1 MAATVSEVVFENK
14 TIVPVILCGG
24 SGTRLWP
31 ASRNDLP
38 KQFLT
43 LIDDCSLLQSTLRRA
58 LRVSGADAS
67 SVVVVTLCGME
78 DILRRQLAEIDEAA
92 TAHILCE
99 PSARNTAAAI
109 ALAANYV
116 AETFGEDAVMW
127 ILPSD
132 HHIGRESVLAV
143 SFQNAIQAARQ
154 GRLVTFGIKPTR
166 ADTGYGYIRTGKS
179 DDANAALDVQK
190 FVEKPDLETAERYV
204 AEGCYLWNSGM
215 FVFTAMAVLNQFRLH
230 APAILSGVQKS
241 VERSA
246 QRPDD
251 ALYNVIQEL
260 PFDKAIMETAGNA
273 AVIPCDPA
281 WSDVGSWESY
291 WDISHKDENG
301 NALEGHAVAHNTEGC
316 LVRAKGRLIALSG
329 VKDLV
334 IIETEDALLVS
345 GKANPDFKDL
355 VNALKRS
362 GAPEISTPEP
372 AAPTGQPWSMSKPVG
387 NENPLRAREIEL
399 KPGQSK
405 AFTADGSDSFL
416 YTVLEGMADITA
428 GGVLH
433 TLKAYQSLNVEVST
447 GHTITN
453 HSSGPLR
460 LIEVRRRQQG
470 VFFGAGANTRKV
482 A

>member
-1 MAATVSEVVFENK
+1 MAATLSPVAFEKKN
-14 TIVPVILCGG
+14 IVPVILCGG

-38 KQFLT
+38 KQFLP
-43 LIDDCSLLQSTLRRA
+43 LLDDRSLLQNTLRRA

-116 AETFGEDAVMW
+116 AKTFGEDAVMW
-127 ILPSD
+127 VLPSD
-132 HHIGRESVLAV
+132 HHIGRESALAV
-143 SFQNAIQAARQ
+143 SFQNAIHAARQ

-166 ADTGYGYIRTGKS
+166 ADTGYGYIRTGKN
-179 DDANAALDVQK
+179 DDADAALDVQK
-190 FVEKPDLETAERYV
+190 FVEKPNLETAERYV

-291 WDISHKDENG
+291 WDISHKDGNG
-301 NALEGHAVAHNTEGC
+301 NAIEGRAVAHNTEGC
-316 LVRAKGRLIALSG
+316 LVRAKDRLIALSG

-355 VNALKRS
+355 VEALKRS

-372 AAPTGQPWSMSKPVG
+372 AAAAQPWSMTKPLG
-387 NENPLRAREIEL
+387 NEDPLRAREIEL

-405 AFTADGSDSFL
+405 AFAADGSDFFL
-416 YTVLEGMADITA
+416 YTVLEGAADITA

-433 TLKAYQSLNVEVST
+433 TLKAYQSLNVEGSS
-447 GHTITN
+447 GHTVTN
-453 HSSGPLR
+453 HGSGSLR
-460 LIEVRRRQQG
+460 LIEVRRRQQS
-470 VFFGAGANTRKV
+470 VFFGAGANARKV

>member
-1 MAATVSEVVFENK
+1 
-14 TIVPVILCGG
+14 L
-24 SGTRLWP
+24 
-31 ASRNDLP
+31 
-38 KQFLT
+38 
-43 LIDDCSLLQSTLRRA
+43 
-58 LRVSGADAS
+58 
-67 SVVVVTLCGME
+67 
-78 DILRRQLAEIDEAA
+78 
-92 TAHILCE
+92 
-99 PSARNTAAAI
+99 
-109 ALAANYV
+109 
-116 AETFGEDAVMW
+116 
-127 ILPSD
+127 SD
-132 HHIGRESVLAV
+132 VR
-143 SFQNAIQAARQ
+143 
-154 GRLVTFGIKPTR
+154 
-166 ADTGYGYIRTGKS
+166 
-179 DDANAALDVQK
+179 
-190 FVEKPDLETAERYV
+190 
-204 AEGCYLWNSGM
+204 
-215 FVFTAMAVLNQFRLH
+215 
-230 APAILSGVQKS
+230 KS
-241 VERSA
+241 VEHSA

-251 ALYNVIQEL
+251 ALYNIIQEL

-301 NALEGHAVAHNTEGC
+301 NALEGHAVAHNSEGC

-372 AAPTGQPWSMSKPVG
+372 AATAGQPWSMSKPVG

-433 TLKAYQSLNVEVST
+433 TLGAYQSLNIELSA

-453 HSSGPLR
+453 HGSGPLR

-470 VFFGAGANTRKV
+470 VFFGAGTNTRKV